1 MLRLRRLA
9 YAVRHRAHQAYC
21 AQISL
26 KTQTTQKT
34 TVTGWKSQLLSAEVC
49 VFSEICVKV
58 VEFGSHNLEATMA
71 TNDEQDLDALD
82 CF

>member
-1 MLRLRRLA
+1 M
-9 YAVRHRAHQAYC
+9 
-21 AQISL
+21 
-26 KTQTTQKT
+26 
-34 TVTGWKSQLLSAEVC
+34 LSAEVC